1 MRPLLTRIL
10 VLFAIATAAPAAA
23 QEVLVPI
30 DREGR
35 VEVVDADLARRAGLW
50 VTEFPGLQE
59 ARLFRAPDGTFVL
72 EVTEQ
77 REGRTTRHRRTL
89 TETEVDEVR
98 RRVSAAIAAAPA
110 PRQRPDQT
118 GRNLLIGQT
127 TAAGLAYY
135 GWALPYSLGID
146 EAAPA
151 SGLYL
156 LTAGASFFAPF
167 WLTADQPVTMGMANL
182 SRYGVSRGLL
192 HGVFLGE
199 LVASEDEEFVA
210 CNPDP
215 EVECVYLLDDT
226 EERVRAGIGLVG
238 SVAEG
243 VAGYLWAR
251 NSRMTA
257 GDAHTVALGGDVG
270 LATGL
275 LASVVTNA
283 DGGDGFKAPAAMG
296 LVGAG
301 LGIYGGRVLS
311 KHRGFTWGD
320 AQLMY
325 TGAMT
330 GAWAGMAL
338 TAVAELEEEAIAA
351 AALAGGW
358 TGLLLTD
365 RAIANVDF
373 TAGQANLV
381 TLSAFAGALT
391 GGGVGA
397 LLDNEDVAA
406 IGSAIGA
413 VGGFALGYASF
424 AGDAR
429 GSTYS
434 HGPVD
439 LRIHPAGLAG
449 LLSGS
454 GADRPTS
461 LITASIRF

>member
-1 MRPLLTRIL
+1 MRPLFTRIL
-10 VLFAIATAAPAAA
+10 VLFAIFTAAPAAA
-23 QEVLVPI
+23 QEVLVPT

-35 VEVVDADLARRAGLW
+35 VEVVDAELARRAGLW
-50 VTEFPGLQE
+50 VTEFPGFQE

-89 TETEVDEVR
+89 TAAEVEEIR
-98 RRVSAAIAAAPA
+98 RRVSAAVAAAPV
-110 PRQRPDQT
+110 PRQRLDQT

-199 LVASEDEEFVA
+199 LIAPEDDEIV
-210 CNPDP
+210 CDPDP
-215 EVECVYLLDDT
+215 AIPCVYDDDDD
-226 EERVRAGIGLVG
+226 ERLRAGLGLVG

-270 LATGL
+270 LASGL

-283 DGGDGFKAPAAMG
+283 DAGDGFEAPAAMA

-311 KHRGFTWGD
+311 KNRGFTWGD

-358 TGLLLTD
+358 TGLLITD
-365 RAIANVDF
+365 RAIADVDF

-406 IGSAIGA
+406 IGSAVGA

-424 AGDAR
+424 AGEAR

-434 HGPVD
+434 QGPVD
-439 LRIHPAGLAG
+439 LRINPAGLSG
-449 LLSGS
+449 LLSGAA
-454 GADRPTS
+454 ADRPTS

>member
-1 MRPLLTRIL
+1 MRPVFTRIL
-10 VLFAIATAAPAAA
+10 LLLAIVTAAPAAA

-35 VEVVDADLARRAGLW
+35 VEVVDAELATRAGLW
-50 VTEFPGLQE
+50 LSEFPAFHE
-59 ARLFRAPDGTFVL
+59 ARLFRGPEGTFIL
-72 EVTEQ
+72 EVTEM

-89 TETEVDEVR
+89 TAAEADDVR
-98 RRVSAAIAAAPA
+98 RRVSAALASA
-110 PRQRPDQT
+110 PRQRQRLDQT

-135 GWALPYSLGID
+135 GWALPYSLGIH

-156 LTAGASFFAPF
+156 LTASASFFAPF

-182 SRYGVSRGLL
+182 SRFGVSRGLL

-199 LVASEDEEFVA
+199 LIAPESNEFVV

-215 EVECVYLLDDT
+215 TVSCTYDDDDT
-226 EERVRAGIGLVG
+226 AERVRAGLALVA

-243 VAGYLWAR
+243 VAGYVWAR
-251 NSRMTA
+251 NSGMTA
-257 GDAHTVALGGDVG
+257 GDAQTVALGGDVG

-275 LASVVTNA
+275 LGSVVLNA
-283 DGGDGFKAPAAMG
+283 DDGDSFQVPAAMS
-296 LVGAG
+296 LAGAG
-301 LGIYGGRVLS
+301 LGIVGGRALS
-311 KHRGFTWGD
+311 KRRAYTWGD

-338 TAVAELEEEAIAA
+338 TAVAEVEEEVVAG

-358 TGLLLTD
+358 AGLVITD
-365 RAIANVDF
+365 RYAANVDF
-373 TAGQANLV
+373 TSGQANLV
-381 TLSAFAGALT
+381 MLSAFAGALA
-391 GGGVGA
+391 GGGLGA
-397 LLDNEDVAA
+397 LMDNGDVAA

-413 VGGFALGYASF
+413 IGGLALGYASF

-429 GSTYS
+429 AATYS
-434 HGPVD
+434 QGPVD
-439 LRIHPAGLAG
+439 VRINPAGLKG
-449 LLSGS
+449 LLAGS
-454 GADRPTS
+454 ADRPTG
-461 LITASIRF
+461 LFTASIRF